1 MENENDFAEI
11 MLDMTGELKDFV
23 VEEFKRVTV
32 KRVEAVGAIAQSARA
47 AGLSPTVVDEISSDV
62 WSLLYGGYD
71 GA

>member
-11 MLDMTGELKDFV
+11 MRDMTGDLKDVV

-32 KRVEAVGAIAQSARA
+32 KRVGAVGAIAQSARA
-47 AGLSPTVVDEISSDV
+47 AGLSPTVVDEIASDV
-62 WSLLYGGYD
+62 WSFLYRGYD